1 MRCAKQEKCQPCSGG
16 VILRVINK
24 GMFLALEDSRSEILN
39 RIIQRPIFHA
49 YTFTCEGVY
58 LIVTNCLA
66 NLSIVYCIM
75 GICTVYFG
83 DVGFS
88 TLLLYSSLYSQALR
102 KAVKLVSDDFAHKR
116 WQQSQV
122 S

>member
-1 MRCAKQEKCQPCSGG
+1 
-16 VILRVINK
+16 
-24 GMFLALEDSRSEILN
+24 
-39 RIIQRPIFHA
+39 
-49 YTFTCEGVY
+49 
-58 LIVTNCLA
+58 
-66 NLSIVYCIM
+66 M

-83 DVGFS
+83 DVGLS

-122 S
+122 IQL